1 MAEYIDR
8 EKIREETCKGCVH
21 RTEKDGCGW
30 PEPCEKLI
38 GAFLNA
44 EPSDITYAID
54 PESLPIVQELRAE
67 LANCKQELR
76 QIKYCYDIA
85 KNGEK
90 QLRKQNDEITAA
102 WAECAKKLKQVTAE
116 RDAAIKSCAELAE
129 YELTVC
135 EEFCYGDAQHD
146 IPPCEWLVD
155 GKCALREWVK
165 EYA

>member
-1 MAEYIDR
+1 MQRLVEADKAAKLQRAAKGEMSMVTLHEAIELAR
-8 EKIREETCKGCVH
+8 EVSRCGCTECHKEHRQLADWLEELE
-21 RTEKDGCGW
+21 R
-30 PEPCEKLI
+30 
-38 GAFLNA
+38 
-44 EPSDITYAID
+44 S
-54 PESLPIVQELRAE
+54 RAE
-67 LANCKQELR
+67 LANCKQELW

-102 WAECAKKLKQVTAE
+102 WAECEKKLKQVTAE
-116 RDAAIKSCAELAE
+116 RDAAIKSRAELAE

-146 IPPCEWLVD
+146 IPPCEWLID

-165 EYA
+165 AND

>member
-1 MAEYIDR
+1 MRLIDANALLDKQ
-8 EKIREETCKGCVH
+8 ESLYMKGNVLFHGITACAI
-21 RTEKDGCGW
+21 E
-30 PEPCEKLI
+30 
-38 GAFLNA
+38 NA
-44 EPSDITYAID
+44 PTID

-67 LANCKQELR
+67 LTSCKQELW

-90 QLRKQNDEITAA
+90 QFRKQNDEITAA

-116 RDAAIKSCAELAE
+116 RDAAVKNRAKLAE

-146 IPPCEWLVD
+146 IPPCEWLIG

>member
-1 MAEYIDR
+1 MRDC
-8 EKIREETCKGCVH
+8 ETV
-21 RTEKDGCGW
+21 
-30 PEPCEKLI
+30 
-38 GAFLNA
+38 
-44 EPSDITYAID
+44 D
-54 PESLPIVQELRAE
+54 PESLPIVQQLRAE

-116 RDAAIKSCAELAE
+116 RDAAIKSRAKPAE

-135 EEFCYGDAQHD
+135 EEFCYGDTQHG
-146 IPPCEWLVD
+146 IHPCEWLVD
-155 GKCALREWVK
+155 GKCELREWVK
-165 EYA
+165 TND

>member
-1 MAEYIDR
+1 MAEQRLIDANK
-8 EKIREETCKGCVH
+8 EVIRAYE
-21 RTEKDGCGW
+21 DI
-30 PEPCEKLI
+30 PEPYSDVLISFLRGCE
-38 GAFLNA
+38 
-44 EPSDITYAID
+44 TID
-54 PESLPIVQELRAE
+54 PESLPIAQQLRAE
-67 LANCKQELR
+67 LANCKQELQ

-85 KNGEK
+85 KNGEE
-90 QLRKQNDEITAA
+90 QLRKQNDEIIAE

-116 RDAAIKSCAELAE
+116 RDAAIKSCAKLAE

>member
-1 MAEYIDR
+1 MAEQRLIDANALR
-8 EKIREETCKGCVH
+8 GIES
-21 RTEKDGCGW
+21 
-30 PEPCEKLI
+30 L
-38 GAFLNA
+38 LNT
-44 EPSDITYAID
+44 DIIQASKEASWLMSQVLHDIDAMSTID
-54 PESLPIVQELRAE
+54 PETLPIVQQLRAE

-90 QLRKQNDEITAA
+90 QFRKQNDEITAA

-116 RDAAIKSCAELAE
+116 RDAAVKSRAKLAE

-165 EYA
+165 AND

>member
-1 MAEYIDR
+1 MRLIDANALLDKQ
-8 EKIREETCKGCVH
+8 ESLYMKGHVLFH
-21 RTEKDGCGW
+21 GVTAYAIE
-30 PEPCEKLI
+30 
-38 GAFLNA
+38 NA
-44 EPSDITYAID
+44 HTID
-54 PESLPIVQELRAE
+54 PESLPIVQQLRAE

>member
-1 MAEYIDR
+1 MAEQRLIGVNV
-8 EKIREETCKGCVH
+8 EVIRAYE
-21 RTEKDGCGW
+21 DI
-30 PEPCEKLI
+30 PEPYSDVLIRFLRDCE
-38 GAFLNA
+38 
-44 EPSDITYAID
+44 TID
-54 PESLPIVQELRAE
+54 PETLPIVQQLRAE

-129 YELTVC
+129 YEITVC
-135 EEFCYGDAQHD
+135 EEFCYGDTQHD

>member
-1 MAEYIDR
+1 MAEIRLIDAKNVGIGKANPDAFER
-8 EKIREETCKGCVH
+8 KEYAY
-21 RTEKDGCGW
+21 GW
-30 PEPCEKLI
+30 N
-38 GAFLNA
+38 NA
-44 EPSDITYAID
+44 LQAVTDAAPTID
-54 PESLPIVQELRAE
+54 PETLPIVKQLRAE
-67 LANCKQELR
+67 LTSCKQELR
-76 QIKYCYDIA
+76 QIKYCYEIA

-116 RDAAIKSCAELAE
+116 RDAAVKNRTKLAE

-165 EYA
+165 TND

>member
-1 MAEYIDR
+1 MSKQRLIDANALLDKQ
-8 EKIREETCKGCVH
+8 ESLYMKGHVLFH
-21 RTEKDGCGW
+21 GVTAYAIE
-30 PEPCEKLI
+30 
-38 GAFLNA
+38 NA
-44 EPSDITYAID
+44 PTID
-54 PESLPIVQELRAE
+54 PETLPIVQQLRAE
-67 LANCKQELR
+67 LANCKQVLR
-76 QIKYCYDIA
+76 QIEYCYDIA
-85 KNGEK
+85 KNGEE
-90 QLRKQNDEITAA
+90 QSRKQNDEITAA
-102 WAECAKKLKQVTAE
+102 WAEYAKKLKQVTAE